1 MLLGGDTA
9 NAQIYLLE
17 KIFSEQ
23 YLNPSLNN
31 LKYLFYSMY

>member
-1 MLLGGDTA
+1 MLLGGDMA

-23 YLNPSLNN
+23 HLNPSLNN